1 MSAPLIYETAPLGS
15 LIRYSN
21 GEPRPP
27 ERFTRK
33 VKAWTN
39 DNGVGRL
46 TERRPEEIR
55 PTYRSPAGFCLHL
68 GDYGSGG
75 IIAVI
80 VHRHYSVESALDFEI
95 VETPTPGMV
104 RVLTSFG
111 GRDELRFL
119 APDMASAEA
128 WLDRNRYSNARFE
141 VVGDPDPVLL
151 PSNLGRAA

>member
-1 MSAPLIYETAPLGS
+1 MSAQSIYNTAPLGS

-33 VKAWTN
+33 LKAWTN

-46 TERRPEEIR
+46 IERTAEQVR
-55 PTYRSPAGFCLHL
+55 PTWRSPAGFCLHL
-68 GDYGSGG
+68 GDYGSQG
-75 IIAVI
+75 IIAI
-80 VHRHYSVESALDFEI
+80 VVRRHYSVESALHFEI
-95 VETPTPGMV
+95 VETPRPGMV

-119 APDMASAEA
+119 APDVRAAEE
-128 WLDRNRYSNARFE
+128 WLERNRYSEARLE
-141 VVGDPDPVLL
+141 TVGDADPVAP
-151 PSNLGRAA
+151 PSSLGRAA

>member
-46 TERRPEEIR
+46 TDSLKRPQQ
-55 PTYRSPAGFCLHL
+55 A
-68 GDYGSGG
+68 
-75 IIAVI
+75 
-80 VHRHYSVESALDFEI
+80 
-95 VETPTPGMV
+95 
-104 RVLTSFG
+104 
-111 GRDELRFL
+111 
-119 APDMASAEA
+119 APD
-128 WLDRNRYSNARFE
+128 R
-141 VVGDPDPVLL
+141 V
-151 PSNLGRAA
+151 